1 MSTNSFNFFLMQKCS
16 YIFEDSNSQHEEQP
30 RCHCQLYSRTRKEV
44 IHDSFYRIAFLRFVL
59 RFAADASVDKWKSS
73 FQPINKQKEESE
85 DKSPSSEMR

>member
-1 MSTNSFNFFLMQKCS
+1 M
-16 YIFEDSNSQHEEQP
+16 
-30 RCHCQLYSRTRKEV
+30 